1 MKQLTSRLSRTLT
14 TALSLALVAAPLA
27 HAQTVQKGGTLKAVW
42 SQEPASL
49 DPHAS
54 SAYSSF
60 QVLENVLETLV
71 AIDPQGN
78 LIPALATSWKNSD
91 AGKTWTFTLRSGV
104 KFSNGRVMT
113 ADDVVYSLKRLM
125 DPKTASGNAYH
136 LSGVT
141 SITAPNKST
150 VVLKLK
156 EARTNIL
163 GDLTSKSTGIFA
175 KEGVANK
182 TVATAPIG
190 TGPFKI
196 TSYQPGVGV
205 KLSKN
210 PLYWQKGLPYLDA
223 IDIRVVPDE
232 GVRRSSLVSGDVD
245 WVMAVPPQDI
255 PTLKKNDKLV
265 IDSVPAFSYWYI
277 GLNLNRKPFDQ
288 KAVRQ
293 AISQGINRDQIVQG
307 AVFGQAVT
315 TQSPIPSNSAF
326 SQKYAPYTGGLE
338 QAKALLAKA
347 GVGQGFE
354 TSVMVTTQ
362 YPESVRIAQI
372 LQAQLAPLGIK
383 VNIRTLEWAQWLDEQ
398 GKGNFDMF
406 VLSWNA
412 MVDPDEYFYAQQRTG
427 QGFNFTGY
435 SNPAADKLMD
445 AARVSTNI
453 AERKKLYAQ
462 INKIVVDDA
471 PYIYLFNPSN
481 VNAYSKNVKGYAAR
495 PDQAINFTKTWLS
508 K

>member
-1 MKQLTSRLSRTLT
+1 MKRSLIAALT
-14 TALSLALVAAPLA
+14 LALAALPAQAALA
-27 HAQTVQKGGTLKAVW
+27 QGVQKGGTLKAAW

-60 QVLENVLETLV
+60 QILENVLDTLV
-71 AIDPQGN
+71 GIDTKGN
-78 LIPALATSWKNSD
+78 LIPQLATSWKSSD
-91 AGKTWTFTLRSGV
+91 AGKTWTFTLRPNV
-104 KFSNGRVMT
+104 KFSNGRALS
-113 ADDVVYSLKRLM
+113 ADDVAYSLNRLL

-136 LSGVT
+136 LSGVI
-141 SITAPNKST
+141 SITAPSKT
-150 VVLKLK
+150 AVVLKLK

-175 KEGVANK
+175 KEGVDNK
-182 TVATAPIG
+182 TIGTAPIG

-196 TSYQPGVGV
+196 ASYQPGVGV
-205 KLSKN
+205 KLVKN
-210 PLYWQKGLPYLDA
+210 PYYWQAGLPYLNG
-223 IDIRVVPDE
+223 IDIRVIPDE

-245 WVMAVPPQDI
+245 WVMAVPPQDV
-255 PTLKKNDKLV
+255 PELKKNPKLV

-277 GLNLNRKPFDQ
+277 GLNLKRKPFDQ

-293 AISQGINRDQIVQG
+293 AIAQGVNRDQIVQG

-315 TQSPIPSNSAF
+315 TQSPIPSNNAF
-326 SQKYAPYTGGLE
+326 SQKYTPYTGGLE
-338 QAKALLAKA
+338 QAKTLLAKG
-347 GVGQGFE
+347 GVPQGFE

-383 VNIRTLEWAQWLDEQ
+383 VNIRTLEWAQWLDEEA
-398 GKGNFDMF
+398 KGNFDMF

-412 MVDPDEYFYAQQRTG
+412 MIDPSEYFYAQHRTG

-435 SNPAADKLMD
+435 SNPALDKLLD
-445 AARVSTNI
+445 SARVATST
-453 AERKKLYAQ
+453 AQRKSLYAR
-462 INKIVVDDA
+462 INKLVVDDA
-471 PYIYLFNPSN
+471 PYVYLYNPYN
-481 VNAYSKNVKGYAAR
+481 VNAYAKDVNGYQAR
-495 PDQAINFTKTWLS
+495 PDQAINFTKTWL
-508 K
+508 KK